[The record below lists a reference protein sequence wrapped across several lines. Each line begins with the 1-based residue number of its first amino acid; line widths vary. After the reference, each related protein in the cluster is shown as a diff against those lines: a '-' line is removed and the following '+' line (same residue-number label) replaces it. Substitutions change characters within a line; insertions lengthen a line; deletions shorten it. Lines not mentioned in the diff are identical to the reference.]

1 MLAIE
6 LDVDA
11 VNDAFAR
18 LRSSLRIAG
27 WDAIA
32 AASKA
37 SLSRISGGTYFKN
50 RTGKTAKSFSLER
63 SGEWQGAIV
72 SRSPVAAFMDRGTK
86 PHPIV
91 ARRARARALRF
102 TIDGRTIF
110 ARSVRHPGTKARNIA
125 ETEAGLLPAE
135 LHAALTQQVTGAV
148 SSL

>member
-1 MLAIE
+1 MFAIE

-37 SLSRISGGTYFKN
+37 SLSRISGGAYFKN
-50 RTGKTAKSFSLER
+50 RTGKTAKSFSIER

-91 ARRARARALRF
+91 ARRARALRF